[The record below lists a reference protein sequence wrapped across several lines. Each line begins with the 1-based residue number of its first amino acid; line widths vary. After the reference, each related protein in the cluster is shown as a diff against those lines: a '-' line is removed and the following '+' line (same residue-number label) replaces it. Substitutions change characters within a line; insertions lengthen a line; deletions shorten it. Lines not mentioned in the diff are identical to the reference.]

1 VAPDNPQ
8 VAPQQSTDI
17 ERRHFAAGLAPGRV
31 EEWLEPGVEV
41 TVNIAW
47 QSISVSCLHPGQMGT
62 QTQFLNAKVV
72 LGPVDNYRAAMTAAA
87 RKMLARKLV
96 SVLS

>member
-1 VAPDNPQ
+1 MHL
-8 VAPQQSTDI
+8 I
-17 ERRHFAAGLAPGRV
+17 EANRV
-31 EEWLEPGVEV
+31 NRLLKVCLE
-41 TVNIAW
+41 TAIA
-47 QSISVSCLHPGQMGT
+47 
-62 QTQFLNAKVV
+62 LNHKGSATVV